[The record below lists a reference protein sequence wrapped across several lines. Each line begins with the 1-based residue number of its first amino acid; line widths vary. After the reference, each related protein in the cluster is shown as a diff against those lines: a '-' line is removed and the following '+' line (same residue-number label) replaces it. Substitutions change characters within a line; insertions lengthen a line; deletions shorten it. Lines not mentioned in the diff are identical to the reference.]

1 LNPIHMDF
9 SAVPEELKTCCQW
22 VVRRGKQ
29 PIGKLGASDW
39 NQSGAWFTFSEALA
53 VLQTGKYDGLGFIVA
68 RDDRRD
74 AAQVIGGDLDC
85 CHDPMTG
92 WTSPWAEKMLKS
104 LDTYTEIS
112 PSGCGFRFFCYGM
125 LPEGLDSVFS
135 HGPDDL
141 TDEAKAHILE
151 AKPSA
156 REKLAKGEPAFN
168 GLEIYEHGPR
178 HLTVTGQHVD
188 GYPQSMKHRS
198 DQVRWVIAPLLEEA
212 RLKEAVKKLVAP
224 MREKEGLPKL
234 DILSVIDT
242 TGFTES
248 GGQLF
253 GPHPILGSTTGHNL
267 VVNPIKNVY
276 CWMHNGIDAG
286 GDAWTWLACECGAV
300 SWEQAGAGALKDAQV
315 MRKTL
320 EHAVKRGLAPAEII
334 GPKPK
339 SSTVIDAIKALAG
352 VCDGAQSKDGQGFSK
367 FDREEHED
375 LIGKAVSEGFLSP
388 KGEKI
393 AYTFLKKYKRQLK
406 LLGLNYDEIGH
417 IPRPEGGGEDEKA
430 SFATRLVELAT
441 EDSELWH
448 TPEDEAY
455 ITFHR
460 DGHKEHH
467 RLKDR
472 AVKLWLSSLFHQ
484 AEGRT
489 PGSQAVQDALNVLE
503 GKALFEGLGHPVYVR
518 VAPYEDKVYV
528 DLGRSEWECIEI
540 TSSGWKVVPEAPV
553 KFRRPKTLGKLPL
566 PEKGGDL
573 DDLRKLINAGD
584 DRTWLLIVG
593 WLVQGFWPSGPY
605 AHLNFTGEQGS
616 GKTKAQE
623 MLKSMIDPSATTLRR
638 PPRDEKDLMIAAKN
652 ERIPSFDNLS
662 GMPDYLSDA
671 FCCLSTG
678 AALGTRELYT
688 DSEEAVLS
696 ARRPCVM
703 NGIDTLTYRGDLLDR
718 TIVIELPKINEKDRR
733 LEKDVM
739 AAFEAIRPKIFG
751 QILDATVCGL
761 KHEKEVSSP
770 KLPRMAD
777 FCLWVMACEA
787 SLPWEKGKFLKA
799 YMRQADDS
807 IAALVDGDQVARAV
821 YDLALEHAQG
831 KRWFDGTATELLDEL
846 SSRKSIDLNR
856 APKGWPKT
864 ANTLVSRL
872 RRVAPALRKRG
883 VAVDSF
889 KPDRNTKLVIVHLE
903 AIPVDLETIRNKRS
917 SPQNQQAA
925 LVGDDGDDRDDLL
938 HTYSVG
944 DEEKNGVKEK
954 EIDGR
959 RIDGKK
965 IVSIV
970 SSSLIDRS
978 TSVLPETMPNIGSSP
993 IISGSSQGRELEG
1006 IKAELLRAE
1015 EVARAKEEHIR
1026 EVAERFTSSH
1036 EDASPPSSNCRLQS
1050 GLQDEEELG
1059 PSDSEKRE
1067 PLEEA
1072 VTPISPP
1079 GFTQEEHAKM
1089 LRAVERLRHKRY
1101 PLMIS
1106 SNYGASLISESGL
1119 TSDRIRSWMQAM
1131 GFRPKILELSGLEV
1145 WEEGEAEATEED
1157 LSCSSCPVALK
1168 GDKSAIRCDPCLYLA
1183 RVDVQKSPL
1192 PGAEASPQITK
1203 AGVLS

>member
-1 LNPIHMDF
+1 MDF
-9 SAVPEELKTCCQW
+9 SAVPEELKTRCQW

-39 NQSGAWFTFSEALA
+39 NQSGAWFAFSEALA

-68 RDDRRD
+68 RDDRREGD
-74 AAQVIGGDLDC
+74 LVIGGDLDC
-85 CHDPMTG
+85 CHDPLTG

-112 PSGCGFRFFCYGM
+112 PSGCGFRFFCYGK
-125 LPEGLDSVFS
+125 LPEGLDSVFG

-141 TDEAKAHILE
+141 TDEAKAHVLE

-188 GYPQSMKHRS
+188 GYPQSMEHRS

-224 MREKEGLPKL
+224 KREWEGLPKL

-267 VVNPIKNVY
+267 VVNPTKNVY

-300 SWEQAGAGALKDAQV
+300 SWDRAGAGALKDAQV

-320 EHAVKRGLAPAEII
+320 EHAVKRGLAPAEIL
-334 GPKPK
+334 GPRPNGF
-339 SSTVIDAIKALAG
+339 TVIDAIKVLAG
-352 VCDGAQSKDGQGFSK
+352 VCDGAHSKDGQGFSK

-375 LIGKAVSEGFLSP
+375 LIGKAISEGYLSP
-388 KGEKI
+388 KEEKI
-393 AYTFLKKYKRQLK
+393 AYRFLKKYKKQLK
-406 LLGLNYDEIGH
+406 SLGLDYDEIGH
-417 IPRPEGGGEDEKA
+417 IPRPEGGGGGEDEKA

-448 TPEDEAY
+448 TPEEESY

-472 AVKLWLSSLFHQ
+472 AVRLWLSSLFHR

-503 GKALFEGLGHPVYVR
+503 GKALFEGSEHPVYVR

-528 DLGRSEWECIEI
+528 DLGQPGWECIEI
-540 TSSGWKVVPEAPV
+540 TSTGWEVVAEAPV
-553 KFRRPKTLGKLPL
+553 KFQRPKTLGPLPL
-566 PEKGGDL
+566 PEKGGDWNE
-573 DDLRKLINAGD
+573 LRKLINAGD
-584 DRTWLLIVG
+584 DRTWRLIVG
-593 WLVQGFWPSGPY
+593 WLVQGFWPLGPY

-623 MLKSMIDPSATTLRR
+623 MLKNLIDPSVSTLRR
-638 PPRDEKDLMIAAKN
+638 PPRDERDLMIAAKN

-662 GMPDYLSDA
+662 GMPDHLSDA

-688 DSEEAVLS
+688 DSEEAVLL

-718 TIVIELPKINEKDRR
+718 TIVIELPKINEKDRK

-739 AAFEAIRPKIFG
+739 AAFETIRPKILG
-751 QILDATVCGL
+751 LILDATVSGL
-761 KHEKEVSSP
+761 KRLGEVSSP
-770 KLPRMAD
+770 ELPRMAD
-777 FCLWVMACEA
+777 FCLWVMACEE
-787 SLPWEKGKFLKA
+787 SLPWEKGEFLKA

-821 YDLALEHAQG
+821 YDLALELAQG
-831 KRWFDGTATELLDEL
+831 KRWFEGTATELLDEL
-846 SSRKSIDLNR
+846 SSRKGIDLNR
-856 APKGWPKT
+856 TPKGWPKT
-864 ANTLVSRL
+864 ANNLVSRL
-872 RRVAPALRKRG
+872 RRVTPALRKRD
-883 VAVDSF
+883 VVVDSF
-889 KPDRNTKLVIVHLE
+889 KPDRNTKLIIIHVE
-903 AIPVDLETIRNKRS
+903 TIPVDLETIRNKRS
-917 SPQNQQAA
+917 SPQNQQAP
-925 LVGDDGDDRDDLL
+925 LVRDDRDDGDDEL
-938 HTYSVG
+938 HTYSVR
-944 DEEKNGVKEK
+944 DLEKSEGEEK

-970 SSSLIDRS
+970 SSSPSNCS
-978 TSVLPETMPNIGSSP
+978 TSILSETMSKIGSSP
-993 IISGSSQGRELEG
+993 IVSGSSPGRELEG

-1015 EVARAKEEHIR
+1015 EMARAKEEHFKG
-1026 EVAERFTSSH
+1026 VAERFTSGH
-1036 EDASPPSSNCRLQS
+1036 EEASQPSGNCRLQS
-1050 GLQDEEELG
+1050 RSQDEDEVGLG
-1059 PSDSEKRE
+1059 DGGKSE
-1067 PLEEA
+1067 
-1072 VTPISPP
+1072 TPERAATTIPP
-1079 GFTQEEHAKM
+1079 AGFTQEEHIRM
-1089 LRAVERLRHKRY
+1089 LRAVDRLRHKRY

-1106 SNYGASLISESGL
+1106 SNYGVSLISESGL
-1119 TSDRIRSWMQAM
+1119 TSDRIRHWLQAM

-1145 WEEGEAEATEED
+1145 WEEGETEAEKDD

-1183 RVDVQKSPL
+1183 RVNIQKSPL
-1192 PGAEASPQITK
+1192 LVADASPQITRVR
-1203 AGVLS
+1203 APS